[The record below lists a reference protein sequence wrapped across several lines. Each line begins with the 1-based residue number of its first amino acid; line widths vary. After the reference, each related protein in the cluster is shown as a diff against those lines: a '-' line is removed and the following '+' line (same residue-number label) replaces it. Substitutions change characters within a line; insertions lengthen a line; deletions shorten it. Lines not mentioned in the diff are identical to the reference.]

1 MTILGGQSV
10 TVITRAIEQRFN
22 YAQDWPLGAAL
33 TVLVI
38 IVTAAVVFPFLRRID
53 IDRLVKE

>member
-1 MTILGGQSV
+1 M
-10 TVITRAIEQRFN
+10 TRAIEQRFN

-38 IVTAAVVFPFLRRID
+38 GVTALLVIPTLRRID
-53 IDRLVKE
+53 LDRLLRR